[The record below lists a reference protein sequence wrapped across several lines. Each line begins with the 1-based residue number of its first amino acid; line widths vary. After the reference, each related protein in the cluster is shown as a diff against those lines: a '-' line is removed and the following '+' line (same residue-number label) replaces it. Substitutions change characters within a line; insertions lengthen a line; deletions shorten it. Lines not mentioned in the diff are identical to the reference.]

1 MWGEFYCKRNEYKYI
16 HNNSACLFLIDG
28 WLRFIRGVERVS
40 DRFKGV
46 VIETV
51 HLQRKKRKANIYNI
65 NDIASTYPDLIDDT
79 MEEGMG
85 TIAFTWRVFSESLL
99 SLIFALEVEAKADD
113 VLL

>member
-1 MWGEFYCKRNEYKYI
+1 
-16 HNNSACLFLIDG
+16 
-28 WLRFIRGVERVS
+28 
-40 DRFKGV
+40 
-46 VIETV
+46 
-51 HLQRKKRKANIYNI
+51 
-65 NDIASTYPDLIDDT
+65 